1 MQNDDK
7 INFLPS
13 GPGPDENL
21 SCVAKREHMSDAPTN
36 RIVGG
41 NVGNFAPYQ
50 ILFVHMMKESKE
62 AGVCGGTILNKRHIL
77 SARHCVTGTLTN
89 GAEVRVNP
97 KTADIKVV
105 VGETDWCK
113 AIGLDDID
121 VLYLADEKN
130 ISLAAPMF
138 TGKFENVKDV
148 ADVYIHSEDDLAIIK
163 VGHLYLAHE
172 GHILTHYYLLT
183 F

>member
-21 SCVAKREHMSDAPTN
+21 SCVAKKEDMSDAPTN

-50 ILFVHMMKESKE
+50 ILFGFMMKESKDV
-62 AGVCGGTILNKRHIL
+62 GTCGGTILNKRHIL
-77 SARHCVTGTLTN
+77 TARHCVTGVPTN
-89 GAEVRVNP
+89 GAEVIVNP

-113 AIGLDDID
+113 AIGLDGID

-130 ISLAAPMF
+130 KSLAAPMF
-138 TGKFENVKDV
+138 GGKFENVKDV
-148 ADVYIHSEDDLAIIK
+148 ADVYIHSEDDLAILK
-163 VGHLYLAHE
+163 VGQHL
-172 GHILTHYYLLT
+172 
-183 F
+183 

>member
-1 MQNDDK
+1 
-7 INFLPS
+7 
-13 GPGPDENL
+13 
-21 SCVAKREHMSDAPTN
+21 
-36 RIVGG
+36 
-41 NVGNFAPYQ
+41 
-50 ILFVHMMKESKE
+50 MKEPKKGGGS
-62 AGVCGGTILNKRHIL
+62 CGGTILNKRHIL
-77 SARHCVTGTLTN
+77 TARHCVTGALTN
-89 GAEVRVNP
+89 GAEVKVNP
-97 KTADIKVV
+97 KTATIKVV

-121 VLYLADEKN
+121 ALYLADEKN

-172 GHILTHYYLLT
+172 GQLLTHYCLLT

>member
-7 INFLPS
+7 IIFLPL

-21 SCVAKREHMSDAPTN
+21 SCVAKKEDMSDAPTN

-41 NVGNFAPYQ
+41 NFGNIAPYQ
-50 ILFVHMMKESKE
+50 IFFMYLMKDPIKL
-62 AGVCGGTILNKRHIL
+62 GFCGGTILNKRHIL
-77 SARHCVTGTLTN
+77 TARHCVTGVPTN
-89 GAEVRVNP
+89 GAEVIVNP
-97 KTADIKVV
+97 KTADVKVV
-105 VGETDWCK
+105 VGENDWCK

-121 VLYLADEKN
+121 ALYLADDKN
-130 ISLAAPMF
+130 VSLAAPMF

-163 VGHLYLAHE
+163 VGHHL
-172 GHILTHYYLLT
+172 
-183 F
+183 

>member
-1 MQNDDK
+1 
-7 INFLPS
+7 
-13 GPGPDENL
+13 
-21 SCVAKREHMSDAPTN
+21 MSDAPTN

-50 ILFVHMMKESKE
+50 IFFGIMMKESKE
-62 AGVCGGTILNKRHIL
+62 VSGCGGTILNKRHIL
-77 SARHCVTGTLTN
+77 TAKHCLILSGKE
-89 GAEVRVNP
+89 GNP

-121 VLYLADEKN
+121 ALYLADEKN

-172 GHILTHYYLLT
+172 GQFLTHYCLLT

>member
-1 MQNDDK
+1 
-7 INFLPS
+7 
-13 GPGPDENL
+13 
-21 SCVAKREHMSDAPTN
+21 MSDAPTN

-41 NVGNFAPYQ
+41 NFGNFAPYQ
-50 ILFVHMMKESKE
+50 IFFAFMMKESKE
-62 AGVCGGTILNKRHIL
+62 VSGCGGTILNKRHIL
-77 SARHCVTGTLTN
+77 TARHCVILSGK
-89 GAEVRVNP
+89 EVNP

-172 GHILTHYYLLT
+172 GQFLTHYCLLT

>member
-50 ILFVHMMKESKE
+50 IFYGIMMKESKE
-62 AGVCGGTILNKRHIL
+62 VSGCGGTILNNRHIL
-77 SARHCVTGTLTN
+77 TARHCVILSGK
-89 GAEVRVNP
+89 EVNP

-172 GHILTHYYLLT
+172 GQFLTHYCLLT